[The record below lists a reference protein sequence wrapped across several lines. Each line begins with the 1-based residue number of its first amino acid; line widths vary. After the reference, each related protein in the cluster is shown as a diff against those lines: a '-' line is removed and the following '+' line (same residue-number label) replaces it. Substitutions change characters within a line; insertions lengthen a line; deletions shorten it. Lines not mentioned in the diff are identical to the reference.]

1 MIILLSG
8 LSGAG
13 KSTLSQ
19 HVKNQ
24 LAKVGIDTEIIDGD
38 EYRAKICKDLSFS
51 KADRIENIRRLGFIA
66 SKFSARNIV
75 TIISAISPYDE
86 ARQELIN
93 LYNNVK
99 IVHIDCPLN
108 ELIERDT
115 KGLYKRALLPD
126 EHPDKIRNLTGVND
140 QYEVPLKPDLYI
152 NTHQNSLPRCIHIL
166 TSFIVNNHYK
176 PPRSHPETLIEIP
189 S

>member
-19 HVKNQ
+19 HVKSQ
-24 LAKVGIDTEIIDGD
+24 LTKVGIETEIIDGD
-38 EYRAKICKDLSFS
+38 EYRANICKDLSFS
-51 KADRIENIRRLGFIA
+51 KADRIENLRRLGFIA
-66 SKFSARNIV
+66 SKFSAPNVV
-75 TIISAISPYDE
+75 TIISAICPSDE
-86 ARQELIN
+86 ARKELEN
-93 LYNNVK
+93 LCHDVK
-99 IVHIDCPLN
+99 IVHLDCPLN

-126 EHPDKIRNLTGVND
+126 EHPDKIHNLTGVND
-140 QYEVPLKPDLYI
+140 QYEAPLQPDLYL

-166 TSFIVNNHYK
+166 SSFIVNNYCK
-176 PPRSHPETLIEIP
+176 RPRTYLDHLSEM
-189 S
+189 SS